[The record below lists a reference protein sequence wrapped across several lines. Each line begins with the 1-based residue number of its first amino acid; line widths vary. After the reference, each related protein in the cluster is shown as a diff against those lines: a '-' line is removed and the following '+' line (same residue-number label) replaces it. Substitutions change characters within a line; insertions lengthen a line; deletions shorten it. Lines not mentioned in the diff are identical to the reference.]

1 MKARSVAVI
10 TSVLSIAACQK
21 DIPVDVSVIGPSG
34 ANPFTGAMGATRI
47 RMGFEDDPQSVQ
59 EANVASGAAFNL
71 SLRPTDP
78 RSTARLRV
86 DVLRDSTIIAQ
97 GATPQV
103 AWVNIGSS
111 QLRVFVQAADS
122 VVLAPGGAM
131 AAPRADFQLV
141 SAGGSGAV
149 AYTLPTGA
157 ADAPPDQY
165 FLPAHTQRR
174 FTYTVSSTFDGET
187 SVVVLSGGGVLL
199 LRGPRAL
206 VFDDSS
212 SGSPPVNAIP
222 NERGVLHG
230 GSVVS
235 DGNYGY
241 VLGGRDDGGLRSAR
255 IDRVSAIGDVEGVSY
270 TLATPR
276 ARAGVLTV
284 VPPGGAATPVFLVYG
299 GQDPAC
305 ATCGSME
312 LLTIGTGSTALASLG
327 ASIDRRTEFEATCV
341 QRNSDRVCTRLLLL
355 GGVDANA
362 MGALA
367 AKDVLID
374 LECARAQGAG
384 PSCVR
389 GELELLSSRRRGVRA
404 AVGSDGV
411 RVVVTGGRGATDTP
425 NYQVDVINASDV
437 ATLRRVEGDRTITA
451 ADPAVLAMA
460 DGSVMI
466 AGGIDRMTTRP
477 TGSVWFLR
485 GPIAPLSM

>member
-1 MKARSVAVI
+1 MKAKSVAII
-10 TSVLSIAACQK
+10 TGVLSIAACQK

-34 ANPFTGAMGATRI
+34 ANPFTGAMGATRVRI
-47 RMGFEDDPQSVQ
+47 GFEGDPQSVR

-71 SLRPTDP
+71 DLRPTDP

-86 DVLRDSTIIAQ
+86 DVLRDSAIIAQ
-97 GATPQV
+97 GASPAV
-103 AWVNIGSS
+103 AWVNVGSS
-111 QLRVFVQAADS
+111 QLRVFVQPADS
-122 VVLAPGGAM
+122 AVLAPGGSM
-131 AAPRADFQLV
+131 SAPRADFQLMY
-141 SAGGSGAV
+141 AGGSGAV

-174 FTYTVSSTFDGET
+174 FTYTVSAMFDGDS
-187 SVVVLSGGGVLL
+187 SVVPLSGGGVLL
-199 LRGPRAL
+199 LRGARAL

-212 SGSPPVNAIP
+212 SGSPPVNPIP
-222 NERGVLHG
+222 NERAVLRG
-230 GSVVS
+230 ASVVR
-235 DGNYGY
+235 DGTFGY

-255 IDRVSAIGDVEGVSY
+255 IDRVSVIGDLEGVSY

-276 ARAGVLTV
+276 ARAGVLTI
-284 VPPGGAATPVFLVYG
+284 VPPGGTATPEFLVYG

-312 LLTIGTGSTALASLG
+312 RLTIGTGSVALASLG
-327 ASIDRRTEFEATCV
+327 ASIDRRTDFEAVCV
-341 QRNSDRVCTRLLLL
+341 QRDANRACTRLLIL
-355 GGVDANA
+355 GGVDTSA

-374 LECARAQGAG
+374 LECARGPSAG

-389 GELELLSSRRRGVRA
+389 GEFELLSSRRRGMRA
-404 AVGSDGV
+404 AVGQDGL
-411 RVVVTGGRGATDTP
+411 RVVVTGGRDAMDQA
-425 NYQVDVINASDV
+425 NYQVDVINATDV
-437 ATLRRVEGDRTITA
+437 ATLRRVEGDRAITA

-466 AGGIDRMTTRP
+466 AGGIDRATMRP
-477 TGSVWFLR
+477 TASVWFVR
-485 GPIAPLSM
+485 GPIAPLGI